1 MSAAALPSVCA
12 LIPPLWPA
20 SSKELSRLSVS
31 STPAATITWRRP
43 ASTRP
48 TTALS
53 ITHPKASN
61 LHLGLKDPAHRT
73 CRLSQSYRL
82 AILQNFRS
90 TVRFSQALRSRRLLL
105 LQLTMR
111 HWGWADSSHTSAP
124 TNLKSPVRGGGA
136 YIASRSKQTSHHCS
150 LSGCSR
156 LTRNNCSKDTPLGC
170 HMGTNSAGSCHMGIS
185 TDGHDI
191 FNTPIKLSSFSTLTP
206 TSASYTK
213 PNTAIPGSTCVCSGL
228 STPPYYPS
236 PSSLATYSPSP
247 SVSSS
252 ALPEA
257 SANIPQYSLDS
268 QVQTCVSLATPS
280 KSNLQSAARVTSYTP
295 SNTAHSPVVDA
306 ICTTSIHNNILPATQ
321 TTREPQV
328 PHPQYRR
335 AYGPARTIV
344 ERNRLV
350 DKVLQESQDDS
361 LDPAI
366 HAEHRRMALAK
377 VRSSCWKN
385 RAHNFKLTH
394 AYRVEVAHK
403 RQCLARNYVVL
414 GNRGLYICGLGNE
427 KTNLGNK
434 LQITHAYDKNF
445 DMDRNQSTPQ
455 EKSITIHA
463 VSDKDA
469 RETAFFTINDTLP
482 TDHPALERMFDQAI
496 TLVRSTFDEK
506 NIRMELFQDCLDD
519 DFSAELLVDAKSNE
533 VLAVAEFIYS
543 NKYLWL
549 ECIAVKNNYRRV
561 GFGKLLMKRMTQIA
575 ASRNKTIML
584 YALDDVVPFYQSLGF
599 EFSNQ
604 YTRKSYSH
612 GMFMVL
618 PLAC

>member
-185 TDGHDI
+185 TDGHSI
-191 FNTPIKLSSFSTLTP
+191 FNTPIKPSSFSTLTP

-306 ICTTSIHNNILPATQ
+306 ICTTSIHNNILLATQ

-414 GNRGLYICGLGNE
+414 GNRGRKE
-427 KTNLGNK
+427 
-434 LQITHAYDKNF
+434 
-445 DMDRNQSTPQ
+445 
-455 EKSITIHA
+455 SITIHA